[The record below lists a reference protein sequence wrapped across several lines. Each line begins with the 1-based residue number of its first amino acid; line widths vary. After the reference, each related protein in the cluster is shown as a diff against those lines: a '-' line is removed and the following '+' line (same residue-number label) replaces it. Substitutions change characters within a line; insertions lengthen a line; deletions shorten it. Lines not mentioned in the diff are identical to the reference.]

1 MEGLNSPAVNAAEIA
16 GTVAQVDMSLFSL
29 ITKADFVVQMVMLML
44 VVASVWCWAIVF
56 EKWMKYK
63 AISIKSENFEK
74 KFWSGQVLDQLY
86 EKIKTRPNHPHA
98 VVFCAAMN
106 EWGKNLISTSDASIK
121 RGIKERLSQTMSS
134 AINKEIASLSTQLQ
148 VLATVGSSAPFIG
161 LFGTVWGIM
170 HSFQSIAASK
180 NSTLAVVAP
189 GIAEALLAT
198 AIGLFAAIPA
208 VIFYN
213 LLNAK
218 LNSITEKLEIFSQEL
233 ETLLSRELDSQR

>member
-1 MEGLNSPAVNAAEIA
+1 MEGLNSPAVHAAEIA

-44 VVASVWCWAIVF
+44 IVSSVWCWAIVF

-63 AISIKSENFEK
+63 AISIKSESFEK

-86 EKIKTRPNHPHA
+86 EKLKARPSHPLA
-98 VVFCAAMN
+98 VVFCAAMS
-106 EWGKNLISTSDASIK
+106 EWSKNPSVVSDYGVK
-121 RGIKERLSQTMSS
+121 RGIKERLSQSMNN
-134 AINKEIASLSTQLQ
+134 AINKEVAQLSSQLQ

-218 LNSITEKLEIFSQEL
+218 LNNISEKMEIFSSDL
-233 ETLLSRELDSQR
+233 ETLLSRELDNQR

>member
-16 GTVAQVDMSLFSL
+16 GTVAQIDMSLLSL
-29 ITKADFVVQMVMLML
+29 ITRADFVVQLVMLIL
-44 VVASVWCWAIVF
+44 ILSSVWCWAIVF
-56 EKWMKYK
+56 EKWMKFK
-63 AISIKSENFEK
+63 AIAIKSDSFEK

-86 EKIKTRPNHPHA
+86 DKIKARPSHPHA

-106 EWGKNLISTSDASIK
+106 EWNKSPSTVGDPSIK
-121 RGIKERLSQTMSS
+121 NGIKERLAQSMNN
-134 AINKEIASLSTQLQ
+134 AINKEISALSSQLQ

-180 NSTLAVVAP
+180 NTTLAVVAP

-218 LNSITEKLEIFSQEL
+218 LNNISEKLEMFSSDL
-233 ETLLSRELDSQR
+233 ETLLSRELDNQR